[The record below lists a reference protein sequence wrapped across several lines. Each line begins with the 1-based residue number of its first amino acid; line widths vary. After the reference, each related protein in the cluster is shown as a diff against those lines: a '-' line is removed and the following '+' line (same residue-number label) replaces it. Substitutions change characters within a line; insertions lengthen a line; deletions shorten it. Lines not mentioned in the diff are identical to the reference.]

1 MGDDNNIENN
11 FKTNIKLNG
20 VVEGLSNFA
29 EHLRKLPIVVDTIKE
44 GLIKISKVME
54 SLSKELSHKKGTNIF
69 IVSSFLESNENFLNP
84 FMEGGL
90 CPPIF
95 YIIKD
100 FTLEDLIEYDEKY
113 SNINITT
120 LLKDSGLKEYYVES
134 MDEWIEDESE
144 EYVRQLIQ
152 EIKKNFKSNNIYVT
166 SLSLL
171 TLIEY
176 KVRKAAEM
184 TGKPIGKDNIT
195 VKIVSTLK
203 SNCFKNGTMPQLNR
217 LFNLFFDRSSE
228 YYLYKDTQSNPISIT
243 RHILHGERLDLVNE
257 QNMMNLVFITDILYK
272 MLIDYEI

>member
-29 EHLRKLPIVVDTIKE
+29 EYLRKLPLVADTIKE
-44 GLIKISKVME
+44 GLIKFSKVME
-54 SLSKELSHKKGTNIF
+54 SLSKELSHKKGKNIF

-100 FTLEDLIEYDEKY
+100 CTLEDLINYDEKY
-113 SNINITT
+113 SNINITI
-120 LLKDSGLKEYYVES
+120 LLNDIGLREYYVES

-184 TGKPIGKDNIT
+184 TGKPIGKDNVT

-228 YYLYKDTQSNPISIT
+228 YYLYKATQSNPISIT
-243 RHILHGERLDLVNE
+243 RHILHGERLDLINE